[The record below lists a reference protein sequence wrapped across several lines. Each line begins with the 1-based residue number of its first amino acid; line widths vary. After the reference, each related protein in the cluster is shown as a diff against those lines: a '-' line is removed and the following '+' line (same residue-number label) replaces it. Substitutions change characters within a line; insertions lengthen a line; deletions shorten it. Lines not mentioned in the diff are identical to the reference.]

1 MVEFGLVIQTLSTA
15 KILEILLTSSLSLMA
30 MLIAIIALL
39 TARYEEV
46 KKGPSWVYEPY
57 RRLALSMVVILVISA
72 VASLLNLAYLGGVLN
87 IDSVLALQVVGTLFG
102 LQIVGIVISAIVIAI
117 KFLRKEA

>member
-1 MVEFGLVIQTLSTA
+1 MVIHVLSPT

-46 KKGPSWVYEPY
+46 KKGPSWIYEPY
-57 RRLALSMVVILVISA
+57 RRLALSMIAILVISA
-72 VASLLNLAYLGGVLN
+72 VASLFNLAYLGGALH
-87 IDSVLALQVVGTLFG
+87 IDSLLALQVVSILFVS
-102 LQIVGIVISAIVIAI
+102 QILGIVISAIVIAI
-117 KFLRKEA
+117 KFLRREN